1 MACKEGGRGGK
12 GTPDC
17 ERSRMQGMGPA
28 INSRVHSK
36 GSPVSDMH
44 LYQICSLDLREG
56 AVVIYESGRW
66 SPAISMKGIKNGK
79 ATHAKDL
86 THIPTL

>member
-1 MACKEGGRGGK
+1 
-12 GTPDC
+12 
-17 ERSRMQGMGPA
+17 
-28 INSRVHSK
+28 
-36 GSPVSDMH
+36 MH